1 MLEKL
6 RFIGVWVLVILLI
19 AIPITLCI
27 LGDFHTV
34 ETEIVGVEITRLDYS
49 TSKSSANIHEKYIV
63 AFRCDDFSGTAGI
76 TAEQYASLREGEII
90 KIERRTL
97 ENHFGDITYSF
108 SYIGRLGE
116 T

>member
-1 MLEKL
+1 MREKL
-6 RFIGVWVLVILLI
+6 HFIGVWGLVILLI
-19 AIPITLCI
+19 AIPLTLAI
-27 LGDFHTV
+27 LSDFHTV

-49 TSKSSANIHEKYIV
+49 TSRSSANVHEKYIV
-63 AFRCDDFSGTAGI
+63 AFQCDDFSGTAEI
-76 TAEQYASLREGEII
+76 TAEQYASLQEGEII
-90 KIERRTL
+90 EVERRTL